1 MRVTPLTGIAVATAL
16 LAVGA
21 WAGASL
27 VTSPREAAL
36 SAEAPPPSV
45 ITVQVEARQVRQE
58 VITRGTVQADR
69 TVEAIGPSTPDG
81 AESAVLSRPLPER
94 GAALKAGEVAAEVS
108 GRPVFLLAGTVPMYR
123 ALGPGAVGPDV
134 TQLQEALRGVGMTI
148 ADPEGTFGDGTLAAA
163 TSLYGAAG
171 YALAA
176 TGIPAS
182 EVVYV
187 PGFPATVTVAKG
199 AVGAAAA
206 DARLT
211 LASGLLTVVAD
222 VPSRQRALLAPGD
235 AVVISSELLGEDAAA
250 TIGRLD
256 LASADAG
263 GTVVEIVPDEQ
274 LPPGWAGQGVRV
286 RVVTEASGGEVT
298 AVPVGAVFLNEGG
311 AAEVVVVG
319 EGGSRT
325 RVPVTVGVV
334 GGGFAEVASDDA
346 ALTPGATVLLSGPPA
361 S

>member
-45 ITVQVEARQVRQE
+45 ITAQVEAREVRQE

-81 AESAVLSRPLPER
+81 AESAVLSRALPER
-94 GAALKAGEVAAEVS
+94 GASLKAGEVAAEVS
-108 GRPVFLLAGTVPMYR
+108 GRPVFLLTGTVPMYR

-134 TQLQEALRGVGMTI
+134 AQLQDGLRELGFKI
-148 ADPEGTFGDGTLAAA
+148 ADAKGTFGDGTLAAA
-163 TSLYGAAG
+163 TKLYEKAG
-171 YALAA
+171 YALPAA
-176 TGIPAS
+176 GIPTG
-182 EVVYV
+182 EVVFL
-187 PGFPATVTVAKG
+187 PGFPATVTAAKG
-199 AVGAAAA
+199 AVGVPAS
-206 DARLT
+206 DAQLT
-211 LASGLLTVVAD
+211 LASGRLTVVAD
-222 VPSRQRALLAPGD
+222 FPSRQRALLAQGD
-235 AVVISSELLGEDAAA
+235 AVVLSSELLGEEAAA

-286 RVVTEASGGEVT
+286 RVVTEASGGEGT
-298 AVPVGAVFLNEGG
+298 AVPVGAVFLSEGG
-311 AAEVVVVG
+311 VAEVVLVDG
-319 EGGSRT
+319 EKRT